1 MVRGRRADR
10 GRLLRNDPRAHPVDR
25 RVRAEVSPRYVHAV
39 TASAPA
45 VRRCQEPVPL
55 AERSRIGCKLAA
67 GRVLTTVEI
76 VPPRGVDPA
85 PMFEQAR
92 QLKAAGVD
100 AVNVPDGPRAQS
112 RMGALLSAL
121 MIQRE
126 VGHRGRCP
134 LRLPRP
140 EPAGHAVAICSA
152 PRPAGSATCSS

>member
-1 MVRGRRADR
+1 VQSVA
-10 GRLLRNDPRAHPVDR
+10 
-25 RVRAEVSPRYVHAV
+25 PRYSRSV

-45 VRRCQEPVPL
+45 VAVQEPVPL
-55 AERSRIGCKLAA
+55 ADRSRIGCKLAEA
-67 GRVLTTVEI
+67 RFITTVEI
-76 VPPRGVDPA
+76 VPPKGVDPT

-126 VGHRGRCP
+126 AGLQAVGPHPWPGRQ
-134 LRLPRP
+134 LPRLLSHP
-140 EPAGHAVAICSA
+140 PGAPA
-152 PRPAGSATCSS
+152 PRN